1 MKNLEMARIFNEI
14 ADMLELQD
22 ENLFRIR
29 AYRRAALNLESL
41 GEDLEEVVRRD
52 ELRKIPGIGADLAL
66 KIKTFLETGRVDF
79 YEKIKKKTPAVLLE
93 MITIPGMGPKTAKL
107 LYSKLKIRSIPD
119 LEKKARAHKISGLP
133 GIKDKTEEN
142 IIKGIE
148 FIKKKKGRM
157 LLSTAAYAAN
167 EVLERLKRLKEVKKI
182 SPAGSLRR
190 QKETVRD
197 IDILV
202 ISTKPAKVMKTFTAL
217 PQVKEVLAHGPTKS
231 GILTKDDIQVDVRV
245 MEKGSFGAALVYFT
259 GSKAHNIR
267 LRKLAIEKGLKVNE
281 YGVFKGKREKRIAG
295 KTEGEV
301 YESLGLVYIPPE
313 LREDQGEI
321 EAALEKRLPKL
332 LELKDIKGDLH
343 VHSDWS
349 DGRYSIEGM
358 AEAARKRGYEYI
370 AITDHSKGLKIAGG
384 LSNKER
390 LKQIDEIHRINRR
403 LKGIKVLAGAE
414 VDIRDNGSLDYSDD
428 ILKKLDVVIAAVHS
442 GFKQPGEKLTKRIV
456 TAMKNRYVDIIAHP
470 TGRLMGTRDA
480 YQIDTEEVLKVAKD
494 TDTAIEIN
502 AYPERLDL
510 NDIGCRR
517 AKELGV
523 LLAISTDAHIT
534 EQFDNMR
541 YGVGVARRGWLERRD
556 VLNTLSW
563 DKVKERLK
571 AK

>member
-93 MITIPGMGPKTAKL
+93 MVTIPGMGPKTAKL

>member
-66 KIKTFLETGRVDF
+66 KIKTFFETGRVDF

-563 DKVKERLK
+563 DKVRERLK